1 MLVLI
6 VGVVVAVVACLHHE
20 YRTNKLALQKPM
32 VLEPMEVPK
41 VNPAVYVNA
50 DFKVRE
56 AAKSRQCSLDSSVRA
71 VRKKRETKEKK
82 NRCSILSGTTAKI
95 VPSLRLFVKF
105 RQHRNHII
113 ILVHIPSCFFNL
125 SPDAFKLPRILSTYP
140 DWSW

>member
-20 YRTNKLALQKPM
+20 YRTNKLALQKPI

-71 VRKKRETKEKK
+71 VRKKRETKERKK
-82 NRCSILSGTTAKI
+82 QMLDSVRYDRQNCTEFAFVCEVSSTSESYHYISSHTQ
-95 VPSLRLFVKF
+95 LFF
-105 RQHRNHII
+105 
-113 ILVHIPSCFFNL
+113 
-125 SPDAFKLPRILSTYP
+125 
-140 DWSW
+140 

>member
-20 YRTNKLALQKPM
+20 YRTNKLALQKPI

-95 VPSLRLFVKF
+95 VPSLRLFEVSSTSESY
-105 RQHRNHII
+105 H
-113 ILVHIPSCFFNL
+113 ILVHIPSSFFNL
-125 SPDAFKLPRILSTYP
+125 SLDAFKLPRILSTYP